1 MRDDV
6 VVGHKLNAGARVR
19 LEVIYVDQGD
29 QAATSVRLGAWITI
43 EEL

>member
-6 VVGHKLNAGARVR
+6 VVGHKLNARAHVQ
-19 LEVIYVDQGD
+19 LEVMYVDQED

-43 EEL
+43 GEP